1 MFDLASEAFCC
12 QCMVWQTM
20 QLPPGLGNTLSEFI
34 PGQTS
39 LTRGESYGSANPAEN
54 SVAVF
59 ATGGQDQFLD
69 MLEKGVPISSQSSS
83 FDASCSDRTQ
93 QLKLCTC
100 DMSDV
105 QILR

>member
-1 MFDLASEAFCC
+1 MFDLAAEAFCC

-20 QLPPGLGNTLSEFI
+20 QLPPGLGNTVSEFI

-39 LTRGESYGSANPAEN
+39 LTRGESDGSAKPAEN
-54 SVAVF
+54 SF
-59 ATGGQDQFLD
+59 ATGGHDQFLD

-83 FDASCSDRTQ
+83 FDASCQ

-105 QILR
+105 PILR